1 MKHLYKILFLLI
13 VPFSLHGQINDWP
26 VFRGKR
32 SLSGIS
38 DFEIVQKPALIW
50 SVSTGVRTKSS
61 PVLSEGTLFFGN
73 DKGTINAVSSDGKIK
88 WSFETGSPTEAP
100 PLIYDKL
107 LFAGSADGNMRAID
121 KSTGKLVWT
130 YKTDNKIAGS
140 ANIWES
146 GSKSGIVFGSYDYF
160 LYCVQPESGRL
171 LWKLETQNYVNGA
184 PSVFGT
190 SVVFGG
196 CDGIIRIADCVSGR
210 ETDTINIGVYIAS
223 SPAISAG
230 RAYFGDYDGELY
242 CVDLKQRKVDWQV
255 TATENAGPVIAIPA
269 AGNNFVI
276 IGNDDKYMYCFNI
289 NTGKQVWKFR
299 TNGQIT
305 GSAVMTPTK
314 VLFGSTDGNIY
325 LLNLSDGKKIWSFNA
340 GASIGSSPV
349 VIKDKFYFLTEDGR
363 LLAFGLKN

>member
-1 MKHLYKILFLLI
+1 MTGLYSGERDLFQAFLILR
-13 VPFSLHGQINDWP
+13 WC
-26 VFRGKR
+26 R
-32 SLSGIS
+32 SLSCYG
-38 DFEIVQKPALIW
+38 AYRR
-50 SVSTGVRTKSS
+50 VRTKSS

-100 PLIYDKL
+100 PLIYEKL

-242 CVDLKQRKVDWQV
+242 CVDLKMRKVDWQV

-363 LLAFGLKN
+363 LLAFGSKN